1 MTLEEQNQII
11 KDSWTRQLANKQADI
26 PTDIGKRFTD
36 WVKAIIEVVRSKQQ
50 TPPEEAAEQQ
60 TQGGNA

>member
-26 PTDIGKRFTD
+26 PSDIGKRFTD
-36 WVKAIIEVVRSKQQ
+36 WVKAIIEVVRHKQMQ
-50 TPPEEAAEQQ
+50 PPQEQQAAEQQ
-60 TQGGNA
+60 S

>member
-26 PTDIGKRFTD
+26 PDDIGKRFTD
-36 WVKAIIEVVRSKQQ
+36 WIKAIIEVVRSKQMQ
-50 TPPEEAAEQQ
+50 SQQ
-60 TQGGNA
+60 ELTAQQGQQEG